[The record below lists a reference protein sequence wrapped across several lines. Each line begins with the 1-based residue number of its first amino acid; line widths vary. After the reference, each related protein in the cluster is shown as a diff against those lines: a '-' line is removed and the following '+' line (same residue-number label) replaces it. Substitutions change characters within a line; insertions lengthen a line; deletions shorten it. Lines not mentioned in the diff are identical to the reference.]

1 MIKII
6 EPGTLRRVTC
16 NSCGAVLSYD
26 EKEDVKI
33 EAIEDFSM
41 VNGFFKREQR
51 CIMCPQC
58 NTQIVLSTTR

>member
-33 EAIEDFSM
+33 EAIRDFSM

-51 CIMCPQC
+51 YIMCPQC
-58 NTQIVLSTTR
+58 NTQIVLSAIR